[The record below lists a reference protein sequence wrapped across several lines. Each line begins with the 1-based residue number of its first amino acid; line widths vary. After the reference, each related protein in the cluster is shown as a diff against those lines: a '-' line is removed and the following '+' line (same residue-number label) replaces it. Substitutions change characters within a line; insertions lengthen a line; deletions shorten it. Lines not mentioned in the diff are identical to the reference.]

1 MIPLLAGS
9 LKKIS
14 PERMRQ
20 YPFAAIA
27 ALLYVLNIYIFYQ
40 QEIIRWAAL
49 LAATTLVAF
58 FITLFYAAFKLGLNK
73 NCRDPQ
79 LTAPLISAAA
89 LTMLLVAYLDRATQA
104 SLGPFMLTAFLFGVF
119 HLGTRSLL
127 RLAALW
133 LLVYLLMILLRGGQ
147 QGFPAAFRHDLMQW
161 FVLTVT
167 LTGVIVLG
175 NQIKNLR
182 KILET
187 TRYQLEHYEEKSI
200 RDELTGTYNR
210 RQLLSE
216 LRQSKLKADT
226 LAAPFCICLI
236 DIDYFKAINDKN
248 GHLAGDLILQKFVGI
263 AQESLRNTDV
273 FGRYGGDE
281 FMHILPDTE
290 LKGAVMHA
298 ERLRIYSNFLD
309 LQNILQ
315 QKNISLS
322 IGVVQ
327 YRPQEEIADLIARAD
342 AALYLAK
349 KNGRNRVEWEE

>member
-1 MIPLLAGS
+1 
-9 LKKIS
+9 
-14 PERMRQ
+14 MRQ
-20 YPFAAIA
+20 YPFATIA
-27 ALLYVLNIYIFYQ
+27 ALLYVLSLSIFYQ
-40 QEIIRWAAL
+40 QGIIRWAAL
-49 LAATTLVAF
+49 LTATTLVLF
-58 FITLFYAAFKLGLNK
+58 FITLFYTTFKFGLNK

-79 LTAPLISAAA
+79 LTAPLISAAV

-104 SLGPFMLTAFLFGVF
+104 SLGPFMLIAFLFGVF
-119 HLGTRSLL
+119 HLRTSTLL
-127 RLAALW
+127 KLATTW
-133 LLVYLLMILLRGGQ
+133 VTMYLLMILLRGGQ
-147 QGFPAAFRHDLMQW
+147 QGYPPTFRHDLMQW
-161 FVLTVT
+161 FVLAVT
-167 LTGVIVLG
+167 LAGVIVLG
-175 NQIKNLR
+175 NQVRCLR

-210 RQLLSE
+210 RQLGIE
-216 LRQSKLKADT
+216 LAQAKLKAST
-226 LAAPFCICLI
+226 LSVPFCICLI
-236 DIDYFKAINDKN
+236 DIDHFKSINDKN
-248 GHLAGDLILQKFVGI
+248 GHLAGDLILQKFVSI
-263 AQESLRNTDV
+263 AQESLRSTDV

-309 LQNILQ
+309 LQSILQ

-342 AALYLAK
+342 AALYQAK
-349 KNGRNRVEWEE
+349 KNGRNRVEWGE

>member
-1 MIPLLAGS
+1 MTPLLAGNS
-9 LKKIS
+9 KKIS

-20 YPFAAIA
+20 YPLATIA
-27 ALLYVLNIYIFYQ
+27 ALLYLLSIYIFYQ
-40 QEIIRWAAL
+40 QGIIRWAAL
-49 LAATTLVAF
+49 LTATTLILS
-58 FITLFYAAFKLGLNK
+58 FIILFYATFKFGLNR
-73 NCRDPQ
+73 NFREPH
-79 LTAPLISAAA
+79 LTAPLISAAVF
-89 LTMLLVAYLDRATQA
+89 TMVLVAYLDRATQV

-119 HLGTRSLL
+119 HLSARTLL
-127 RLAALW
+127 RMAAISLG
-133 LLVYLLMILLRGGQ
+133 LYLLMILLRGNQ
-147 QGFPAAFRHDLMQW
+147 QGYPPAFRHDLMQW
-161 FVLTVT
+161 FVLAVT
-167 LTGVIVLG
+167 LTGVIMLG
-175 NQIKNLR
+175 KQIRNLR
-182 KILET
+182 TILET

-210 RQLLSE
+210 RQLLIE
-216 LRQSKLKADT
+216 LAQSQLKANS
-226 LAAPFCICLI
+226 LGVPFCICLI
-236 DIDYFKAINDKN
+236 DIDHFKSINDKN

-263 AQESLRNTDV
+263 AQESLRSTDV

-309 LQNILQ
+309 LQSTLQ

-327 YRPQEEIADLIARAD
+327 YRPHEEIADMIARAD